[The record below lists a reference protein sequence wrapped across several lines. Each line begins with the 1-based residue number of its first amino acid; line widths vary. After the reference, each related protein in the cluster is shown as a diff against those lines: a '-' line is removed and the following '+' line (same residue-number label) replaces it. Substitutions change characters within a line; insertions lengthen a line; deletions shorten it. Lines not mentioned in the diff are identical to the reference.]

1 MTGFLCRWIVESVS
15 VEVLSVFYL
24 FFFTKIRLRTY
35 KFKAQLLSIDEED
48 INPNKAIFF
57 VEKHR

>member
-1 MTGFLCRWIVESVS
+1 MESVS

-24 FFFTKIRLRTY
+24 FFFTKIRFHVY
-35 KFKAQLLSIDEED
+35 EFKAQLLSIDEVD
-48 INPNKAIFF
+48 ININKANFF